1 MRPAESRL
9 RLPRLR
15 RRVGSSSVRDRLTT
29 LSRGYWRFVRK
40 HHPSLG
46 AASIAA
52 TPLER
57 PCGRGRDEA
66 LVILE
71 SNLNLNTQHTTQTLG
86 TTFHGPFRGSA
97 GDAGALRVGGS
108 GTGTAGRAAAR
119 ACRYRSTTSRF
130 STRSAT
136 LRPAATMAA
145 FMSLIDG
152 VGAGGGGTGT
162 NAGAEAGTNAGAA
175 GAPAAVVNEGAAAW
189 FACQACSA
197 SSREE

>member
-1 MRPAESRL
+1 M
-9 RLPRLR
+9 
-15 RRVGSSSVRDRLTT
+15 V
-29 LSRGYWRFVRK
+29 
-40 HHPSLG
+40 
-46 AASIAA
+46 
-52 TPLER
+52 ER

-145 FMSLIDG
+145 FMVLIDG
-152 VGAGGGGTGT
+152 AGAGAGGCDTNDGAAGGGADAGTNAGGGGTD
-162 NAGAEAGTNAGAA
+162 ANAGAA
-175 GAPAAVVNEGAAAW
+175 GAPAAVANEGAAA
-189 FACQACSA
+189 A
-197 SSREE
+197 